1 MTDFKNQLLALNS
14 LIEFRRKNFHSAMM
28 SEILPGLYVGGLSSA
43 YDEKQ
48 LTSNQI
54 KAIVS
59 IHGGPGVHNFSS
71 KFAVLHLTL
80 NDSTNENVIKHFN
93 TVNSFVHEHRLRK
106 ENVLIHCLVGV
117 SRSVCFCIAYLM
129 TITNLN
135 YSNAMMFIKKKRI
148 CANPNY
154 GFRKQLGKFGEK
166 LILEEKRL
174 FFEKFAKTQR
184 DNLIE
189 LYNKDCLFANC
200 LPLNDESN
208 LTLLSILGFKKEEK
222 EEIKN

>member
-1 MTDFKNQLLALNS
+1 MAVFQ
-14 LIEFRRKNFHSAMM
+14 KNFFFLL
-28 SEILPGLYVGGLSSA
+28 ILFLSSA

-106 ENVLIHCLVGV
+106 
-117 SRSVCFCIAYLM
+117 
-129 TITNLN
+129 
-135 YSNAMMFIKKKRI
+135 
-148 CANPNY
+148 
-154 GFRKQLGKFGEK
+154 GF
-166 LILEEKRL
+166 
-174 FFEKFAKTQR
+174 FF
-184 DNLIE
+184 
-189 LYNKDCLFANC
+189 
-200 LPLNDESN
+200 
-208 LTLLSILGFKKEEK
+208 
-222 EEIKN
+222 

>member
-1 MTDFKNQLLALNS
+1 
-14 LIEFRRKNFHSAMM
+14 MM
-28 SEILPGLYVGGLSSA
+28 NEVLPGLYVGGLRSA
-43 YDEKQ
+43 NDEKQ
-48 LTSNQI
+48 LTENSI

-59 IHGGPGVHNFSS
+59 IHSGPGIHNFSD
-71 KFAVLHLTL
+71 KYAVLHLTL
-80 NDSTNENVIKHFN
+80 DDSTEENVTKHFT
-93 TVNSFVHEHRLRK
+93 TVNSFVHEFRLRK

-129 TITNLN
+129 TVTNLN
-135 YSNAMMFIKKKRI
+135 YSNAMMFIKKKRL

-174 FFEKFAKTQR
+174 FFENFAKTQL

-208 LTLLSILGFKKEEK
+208 IITFLSILGYKKEEEKEKEEK
-222 EEIKN
+222 E